1 MANKKN
7 EAEFA
12 VAKNGQ
18 VLNIVYDAQDY
29 EGVRMAIES
38 LRLDFKAV
46 TGNVP
51 QTDMPMQEQCI
62 IIGSLQSCFIRQ
74 MLKAGKLQKKEI
86 EGKRE
91 KYLLQIVD
99 KPLDGVS
106 QALVIM
112 HLRAAN
118 TPCASVRWTMLWC
131 YRRFLSI
138 WEVCIRA
145 TSVIRKH

>member
-1 MANKKN
+1 MCGRWLANKKN

-51 QTDMPMQEQCI
+51 QTQYF
-62 IIGSLQSCFIRQ
+62 G
-74 MLKAGKLQKKEI
+74 
-86 EGKRE
+86 
-91 KYLLQIVD
+91 
-99 KPLDGVS
+99 
-106 QALVIM
+106 
-112 HLRAAN
+112 N
-118 TPCASVRWTMLWC
+118 
-131 YRRFLSI
+131 
-138 WEVCIRA
+138 
-145 TSVIRKH
+145 